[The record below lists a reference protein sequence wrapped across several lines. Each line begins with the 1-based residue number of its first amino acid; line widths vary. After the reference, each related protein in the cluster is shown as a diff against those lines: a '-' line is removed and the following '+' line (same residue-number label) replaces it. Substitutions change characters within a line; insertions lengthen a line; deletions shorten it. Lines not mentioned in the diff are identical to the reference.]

1 MKTPILVAALS
12 ATALF
17 GQTPS
22 QALEGRV
29 EIFGEFTRP
38 RQVIFGVASVTPA
51 VEVRDQA
58 ESQYNGGGIRL
69 SGELPGTQ
77 GWYYMLGGRLES
89 SSKFGFNG
97 VVSGVTTLDMTDV
110 SIRYS
115 YWVVG
120 ISKHFD
126 LGSGLTLGVHG
137 EGRGEA
143 LSAVGDV
150 FSSGIQVQPSV
161 NTSTTYFRPWL
172 RASFDWTFPR
182 SGVAPYLGVE
192 AAVPLIKTSQSTAV
206 APTQMTSNTLKAM
219 APAFSAGI
227 YAGLRF

>member
-17 GQTPS
+17 AQTPS

-29 EIFGEFTRP
+29 EVFGEFSRP
-38 RQVIFGVASVTPA
+38 RQVVFGVANTTPP

-58 ESQYNGGGIRL
+58 ESQHNGGGIHL
-69 SGELPGTQ
+69 YGELPGTQ
-77 GWYYMLGGRLES
+77 GWYFMLGGRLRS
-89 SSKFGFNG
+89 SSKLGFNG
-97 VVSGVTTLDMTDV
+97 LVSGVTTLDTTDV

-120 ISKHFD
+120 ISRMYD
-126 LGSGLTLGVHG
+126 LGGGMTLGVHG

-150 FSSGIQVQPSV
+150 YSNGIQVQPTVSAA
-161 NTSTTYFRPWL
+161 TTYFRPWV
-172 RASFDWTFPR
+172 RASFDWTIPM
-182 SGVAPYLGVE
+182 SGMSPYIGL
-192 AAVPLIKTSQSTAV
+192 AAGVPLVKTSQNGSV

-219 APAFSAGI
+219 APAFSVSL